1 MSEPTVFGPE
11 ATEQIAKTVREVARR
26 MKNESPVRGRWQH
39 QAGGTGAQIL
49 NFQVIS
55 SSPTTRS
62 ALVQIEQRT
71 FTGAAYGST
80 LDDTVVTVYDTD
92 GCYLNEPNVD
102 LTGRRG
108 KAVLMITDDAAA
120 ELHFFDDYDPPPKY
134 WCVMSICCPTIV
146 CEE

>member
-1 MSEPTVFGPE
+1 MPDERTYGFNRDDADALIQSIGVGENWFPE
-11 ATEQIAKTVREVARR
+11 IK
-26 MKNESPVRGRWQH
+26 PRGS
-39 QAGGTGAQIL
+39 GGTGAQIL